1 MEKKEPSRKL
11 LYGAFEQQDSISI
24 FVETGV
30 SNLSNIRFKPH
41 GINQVNLQRLKPKT
55 LQDKGI

>member
-11 LYGAFEQQDSISI
+11 LYGAFEQQDSILI

-30 SNLSNIRFKPH
+30 SNLSNIRFKASWD
-41 GINQVNLQRLKPKT
+41 QSS
-55 LQDKGI
+55 